1 MMKDIQWYPG
11 HMAKAKRQIQSDL
24 KKVDIAFVLL
34 DARVPFSSMNPMFM
48 QLLQQKPTLYLLN
61 KSDKVSDPDLAQVMQ
76 HFKAKHDH
84 VLEISATTGKNL
96 QKIVPYAL
104 NILKEKRDRDLK
116 KGLKPRPIRAM
127 ILGIPNTGKSTLI
140 NRLVKKKALATGD
153 KPGVTRQLQWISM
166 HEELL
171 LLDTPGMLW
180 PKFDDQDVALRLA
193 LVGTI
198 KDTLV
203 SLDRMVFFALDYLRM
218 KRPSILKSRF
228 DLKEIPA
235 DNLALLEAIGT
246 RIGALQKGG
255 VVDYDRVMQRL
266 LVEFR
271 QDKFGPV
278 MLDDLP

>member
-48 QLLQQKPTLYLLN
+48 RLLQQKPTLYLLN
-61 KSDKVSDPDLAQVMQ
+61 KSDKVSDQDLAQVMQ
-76 HFKAKHDH
+76 HFKTQHDH
-84 VLEISATTGKNL
+84 VLAISATTGKNL

-104 NILKEKRDRDLK
+104 NILKDKRERDLK

-203 SLDRMVFFALDYLRM
+203 SLDRMVFFALDYLRK
-218 KRPSILKSRF
+218 KRPSVLKSRF
-228 DLKEIPA
+228 DLKEIPV
-235 DNLALLEAIGT
+235 DNLTLLEAIGT

>member
-48 QLLQQKPTLYLLN
+48 RLLQQKPTLYLLN
-61 KSDKVSDPDLAQVMQ
+61 KSDKVSDQDLAQVMQ
-76 HFKAKHDH
+76 HFKAQHDH
-84 VLEISATTGKNL
+84 VLAISATTGKNL

-104 NILKEKRDRDLK
+104 NILKDKRERDLK

-203 SLDRMVFFALDYLRM
+203 SLDRMVFFALDYLRK
-218 KRPSILKSRF
+218 KRPSVLKSRF
-228 DLKEIPA
+228 DLKEIPV
-235 DNLALLEAIGT
+235 DNLTLLEAIGT